1 MRKPRL
7 QPRRR
12 QLYLRRIID
21 GAIEGVSNRN
31 TGAEKVIIG
40 LPKEIKDNEYRV
52 GLTPAGV
59 RALTDAGHRV
69 LVETAAGEG
78 SGFED
83 SLYERAGANIIETA
97 DDVWAEGEM
106 IVKVKEPIAPEYPR
120 MREGQLLF
128 TYLHLAP
135 DHELT
140 EQLLQRKVTGVAYE
154 TITDRRGTLPLLTPM
169 SEVAGR
175 MAIQVGAHYL
185 EKMSGGRGILLG
197 GVPGVPAARV
207 VIIGGGVVG
216 TNAAKIAV
224 GMGAHVTIID
234 NNLDR
239 LRELDDIFLSK
250 IATLASS
257 AYMIHDAVSQA
268 DLIIGAVL
276 VPGAAA
282 PRLVTRNM
290 LKDVTDGAVIVDVAV
305 DQGGCVETTHPTTHS
320 DPTYYVEGVLHYCV
334 ANMPGAVPRTS
345 TFALT
350 NSTLPYAL
358 KLANLGFKT
367 AVLTD
372 PDLKAGVNT
381 YAGKLT
387 YQAVALSQDR
397 EYTPLEQVGAE

>member
-1 MRKPRL
+1 L
-7 QPRRR
+7 TS
-12 QLYLRRIID
+12 
-21 GAIEGVSNRN
+21 GSGGNN
-31 TGAEKVIIG
+31 VIVG

-59 RALTDAGHRV
+59 RALSDAGHQV
-69 LVETAAGEG
+69 IVEQSAGEG

-83 SLYERAGANIIETA
+83 GLYQKAGGQIIESA
-97 DDVWAEGEM
+97 DDVWAKADM

-120 MREGQLLF
+120 MREEQLLF

-135 DHELT
+135 DRELT
-140 EQLLQRKVTGVAYE
+140 TELLKRKVTGIAYE
-154 TITDRRGTLPLLTPM
+154 TITDRKGGLPLLTPM

-185 EKMSGGRGILLG
+185 EKMAGGRGILLG

-207 VIIGGGVVG
+207 VILGGGVVG

-224 GMGAHVTIID
+224 GMGSHVTIID

-250 IATLASS
+250 ISTLASS
-257 AYMIHDAVSQA
+257 AYMIHDAISNA
-268 DLIIGAVL
+268 DLIVGAVL

-282 PRLVTRNM
+282 PRLVTRSM
-290 LKDVTDGAVIVDVAV
+290 LKDVPNGAVIVDVAV
-305 DQGGCVETTHPTTHS
+305 DQGGCIETTHPTTHS
-320 DPTYYVEGVLHYCV
+320 NPTYYVEGVLHYCV

-350 NSTLPYAL
+350 NATLPFAL
-358 KLANLGFKT
+358 KLANRGFFE
-367 AVLTD
+367 AIRSD
-372 PDLKAGVNT
+372 PGLKEGVNT
-381 YAGKLT
+381 YAGHCT
-387 YQAVALSQDR
+387 YQAVAEAQGLS
-397 EYTPLEQVGAE
+397 YTSIDALVEVTSATAV

>member
-1 MRKPRL
+1 L
-7 QPRRR
+7 
-12 QLYLRRIID
+12 
-21 GAIEGVSNRN
+21 ENSN
-31 TGAEKVIIG
+31 VIVG

-59 RALTDAGHRV
+59 RALTDAGHKV
-69 LVETAAGEG
+69 VVERDAGAG
-78 SGFED
+78 SGFENE
-83 SLYERAGANIIETA
+83 LYERAGATLLDSPDE
-97 DDVWAEGEM
+97 VWAQGEM

-135 DHELT
+135 DRELT
-140 EQLLQRKVTGVAYE
+140 RQLLERKVTGVAYE
-154 TITDRRGTLPLLTPM
+154 TITDKKGTLPLLTPM

-175 MAIQVGAHYL
+175 MAIQVGATYL
-185 EKMSGGRGILLG
+185 EKMMGGRGILLG

-250 IATLASS
+250 ISTLASS
-257 AYMIHDAVSQA
+257 AYMIHDAISEA
-268 DLIIGAVL
+268 DLIVGAVL

-282 PRLVTRNM
+282 PKLVTRGM
-290 LKDVTDGAVIVDVAV
+290 LKDVPNGAVIVDVAV
-305 DQGGCVETTHPTTHS
+305 DQGGCIETTHPTTHS
-320 DPTYYVEGVLHYCV
+320 EPTYYVEGVLHYCV

-350 NSTLPYAL
+350 NATLPYAL
-358 KLANLGFKT
+358 KLANRGFMQ
-367 AVLTD
+367 AISSN
-372 PDLKAGVNT
+372 PGLKAGVNT
-381 YAGKLT
+381 YAGRLT
-387 YQAVALSQDR
+387 YEAVATAQEL
-397 EYTPLEQVGAE
+397 EYTPLDEMIGGTTAAKA

>member
-1 MRKPRL
+1 M
-7 QPRRR
+7 
-12 QLYLRRIID
+12 I
-21 GAIEGVSNRN
+21 V
-31 TGAEKVIIG
+31 G

-59 RALTDAGHRV
+59 RALTDAGHKV
-69 LVETAAGEG
+69 TVEKNAGEG
-78 SGFED
+78 SGFD
-83 SLYERAGANIIETA
+83 DALYQKAGGTIIESA
-97 DDVWAEGEM
+97 DDVWAGADM

-140 EQLLQRKVTGVAYE
+140 KQLLERKVTGIAYE
-154 TITDRRGTLPLLTPM
+154 TITDRKGTLPLLTPM

-185 EKMSGGRGILLG
+185 EKMAGGRGILLG

-250 IATLASS
+250 ISTLASS
-257 AYMIHDAVSQA
+257 AYMIHDAISSA
-268 DLIIGAVL
+268 DLIVGAVL

-282 PRLVTRNM
+282 PQLVTRGM
-290 LKDVTDGAVIVDVAV
+290 LKDVPNGAVIVDVAV
-305 DQGGCVETTHPTTHS
+305 DQGGCIETTHPTTHS

-350 NSTLPYAL
+350 NATLPYAL
-358 KLANLGFKT
+358 KLANRGFLE
-367 AVLTD
+367 AIRNDVG
-372 PDLKAGVNT
+372 LKAGVNT
-381 YAGKLT
+381 FAGHCT
-387 YQAVALSQDR
+387 YQAVAEAQNLS
-397 EYTPLEQVGAE
+397 YTSIDALIEVTSASRA

>member
-1 MRKPRL
+1 
-7 QPRRR
+7 
-12 QLYLRRIID
+12 
-21 GAIEGVSNRN
+21 
-31 TGAEKVIIG
+31 VIVG

-69 LVETAAGEG
+69 LVETKAGEG

-83 SLYERAGANIIETA
+83 SLYTRAGATIINSA
-97 DDVWAEGEM
+97 DDVWAQAEM

-120 MREGQLLF
+120 MRDGQLLF

-135 DHELT
+135 DNALT
-140 EQLLQRKVTGVAYE
+140 EQLLVRKVAGVAYE

-175 MAIQVGAHYL
+175 MAIQVGAHFL
-185 EKMSGGRGILLG
+185 EKMSGGGGILLG

-224 GMGAHVTIID
+224 GMGAHVTMID
-234 NNLDR
+234 SNLDR

-250 IATLASS
+250 ISTLASS
-257 AYMIHDAVSQA
+257 AYMINDAVSQA
-268 DLIIGAVL
+268 DLIVGAVL
-276 VPGAAA
+276 VPGASA
-282 PRLVTRNM
+282 PKLVTRNM
-290 LKDVTDGAVIVDVAV
+290 LKDVPKGAVLVDVAV
-305 DQGGCVETTHPTTHS
+305 DQGGCFETTHPTTHS
-320 DPTYYVEGVLHYCV
+320 DPIYYVEDVLHYCV

-350 NSTLPYAL
+350 NATLPYAL
-358 KLANLGFKT
+358 KLANHGLRA
-367 AVLTD
+367 AVESD
-372 PDLKAGVNT
+372 PGLKAGVNT

-387 YQAVALSQDR
+387 YEAVAVSQGR
-397 EYTPLEQVGAE
+397 EYTPLDQLLQT

>member
-1 MRKPRL
+1 MM
-7 QPRRR
+7 
-12 QLYLRRIID
+12 I
-21 GAIEGVSNRN
+21 V
-31 TGAEKVIIG
+31 G

-59 RALTDAGHRV
+59 RALTDAGHKV
-69 LVETAAGEG
+69 VVERSAGEG
-78 SGFED
+78 SGFD
-83 SLYERAGANIIETA
+83 DKLYERAGARILETA
-97 DDVWAEGEM
+97 DDVWASGEM

-135 DHELT
+135 DNELT
-140 EQLLQRKVTGVAYE
+140 KQLLDRRVTGIAYE
-154 TITDRRGTLPLLTPM
+154 TITDRRGALPLLTPM

-185 EKMSGGRGILLG
+185 EKMSGGGGVLLG

-224 GMGAHVTIID
+224 GMGAHVIIID

-250 IATLASS
+250 ISTLASN
-257 AYMIHDAVSQA
+257 AYMIQDAISTA

-276 VPGAAA
+276 VPGGAA
-282 PRLVTRNM
+282 PKLVTRNM
-290 LKDVTDGAVIVDVAV
+290 LKDVPRGAVIVDVAV
-305 DQGGCVETTHPTTHS
+305 DQGGCIETTHPTTHS
-320 DPTYYVEGVLHYCV
+320 NPTYYVEDVLHYCV

-350 NSTLPYAL
+350 NATLPYAL
-358 KLANLGFKT
+358 KLANKGFIEAIT
-367 AVLTD
+367 SD
-372 PDLKAGVNT
+372 EGLKAGVNT

-387 YQAVALSQDR
+387 YEAVALAQGR
-397 EYTPLEQVGAE
+397 EYTPLSDMLGAALVA

>member
-1 MRKPRL
+1 
-7 QPRRR
+7 
-12 QLYLRRIID
+12 
-21 GAIEGVSNRN
+21 
-31 TGAEKVIIG
+31 VIVG

-59 RALTDAGHRV
+59 RALTDAGHQV
-69 LVETAAGEG
+69 NVEKNAGEG
-78 SGFED
+78 SGFD
-83 SLYERAGANIIETA
+83 DALYQKAGAQIIDSA
-97 DDVWAEGEM
+97 DDIWAGADL
-106 IVKVKEPIAPEYPR
+106 IVKVKEPIAPEYPL

-140 EQLLQRKVTGVAYE
+140 DQLIKRKVTGIAYE
-154 TITDRRGTLPLLTPM
+154 TITDRRGGLPLLTPM

-185 EKMSGGRGILLG
+185 EKLAGGRGILLG

-234 NNLDR
+234 NNLER

-250 IATLASS
+250 ISTLASS
-257 AYMIHDAVSQA
+257 AYMIHDAISSA
-268 DLIIGAVL
+268 DLIVGAVL

-290 LKDVTDGAVIVDVAV
+290 LKDVPNGAVIVDVAV
-305 DQGGCVETTHPTTHS
+305 DQGGCIETTHPTTHS
-320 DPTYYVEGVLHYCV
+320 NPTYYVEGVLHYCV

-350 NSTLPYAL
+350 NATLPYTL
-358 KLANLGFKT
+358 KLANQGFLD
-367 AVLTD
+367 AISSD
-372 PDLKAGVNT
+372 AGLKAGVNT
-381 YAGKLT
+381 FAGHCT
-387 YQAVALSQDR
+387 YQAVAEAQNLP
-397 EYTPLEQVGAE
+397 YTSIDALIEVTSALTA

>member
-1 MRKPRL
+1 
-7 QPRRR
+7 
-12 QLYLRRIID
+12 
-21 GAIEGVSNRN
+21 
-31 TGAEKVIIG
+31 VIVG

-59 RALTDAGHRV
+59 RALTDAGHKV
-69 LVETAAGEG
+69 VVEKSAGDG

-83 SLYERAGANIIETA
+83 NLYQRAGAQIIESA
-97 DDVWAEGEM
+97 DDVWAQANM
-106 IVKVKEPIAPEYPR
+106 IVKVKEPIQPEYHR
-120 MREGQLLF
+120 MREGQMLF

-135 DHELT
+135 DKKLTDEL
-140 EQLLQRKVTGVAYE
+140 LVRKVTGIAYE
-154 TITDRRGTLPLLTPM
+154 TITDRRGGLPLLTPM

-250 IATLASS
+250 ISTLASS
-257 AYMIHDAVSQA
+257 AYMIHDAISQA

-276 VPGAAA
+276 VPGASA
-282 PRLVTRNM
+282 PKLVTRSM
-290 LKDVTDGAVIVDVAV
+290 LKDVPNGAVIVDVAV
-305 DQGGCVETTHPTTHS
+305 DQGGCIETTHPTTHS

-350 NSTLPYAL
+350 NATLPYAL
-358 KLANLGFKT
+358 KLANKGFLD
-367 AVLTD
+367 AISSD
-372 PDLKAGVNT
+372 EGLKAGVNT
-381 YAGKLT
+381 YAGHCT
-387 YQAVALSQDR
+387 YEAVAVSQGL
-397 EYTPLEQVGAE
+397 EYMPLEKLIGTANVAA

>member
-1 MRKPRL
+1 MER
-7 QPRRR
+7 
-12 QLYLRRIID
+12 
-21 GAIEGVSNRN
+21 
-31 TGAEKVIIG
+31 TVIVG
-40 LPKEIKDNEYRV
+40 LPREIKDNEYRV

-69 LVETAAGEG
+69 VVEKAAGEG

-83 SLYERAGANIIETA
+83 ALYQRAGATIIDSA
-97 DDVWAEGEM
+97 DDVWVEGEM
-106 IVKVKEPIAPEYPR
+106 IVKVKEPIEPEYPR

-135 DHELT
+135 DNELT

-154 TITDRRGTLPLLTPM
+154 TITDPRGTLPLLTPM

-224 GMGAHVTIID
+224 GMGAHVTMID

-250 IATLASS
+250 ISTLASS

-276 VPGAAA
+276 VPGASA
-282 PRLVTRNM
+282 PKLVTRNM
-290 LKDVTDGAVIVDVAV
+290 LRDVTDGAVIVDVAV

-320 DPTYYVEGVLHYCV
+320 EPTFYVEGVLHYCV

-350 NSTLPYAL
+350 NATLPYAL
-358 KLANLGFKT
+358 KLANNGFQA
-367 AVLTD
+367 AVASD
-372 PDLKAGVNT
+372 PGLAAGVNT
-381 YAGKLT
+381 YDGKLT
-387 YQAVALSQDR
+387 YAAVALSQGR
-397 EYTPLEQVGAE
+397 EYTALDQLVSLG

>member
-1 MRKPRL
+1 
-7 QPRRR
+7 
-12 QLYLRRIID
+12 
-21 GAIEGVSNRN
+21 
-31 TGAEKVIIG
+31 VIVG

-59 RALTDAGHRV
+59 RALTDAAHNV
-69 LVETAAGEG
+69 IVEQGAGEG
-78 SGFED
+78 SGFD
-83 SLYERAGANIIETA
+83 DALYAKAGAEIIASA
-97 DDVWAEGEM
+97 DDVWGKAEM
-106 IVKVKEPIAPEYPR
+106 IVKVKEPIEPEYKR

-135 DHELT
+135 DAKLT
-140 EQLLQRKVTGVAYE
+140 SQLLERKVTGVAYE

-224 GMGAHVTIID
+224 GMGAHVTMID

-250 IATLASS
+250 ISTLASS
-257 AYMIHDAVSQA
+257 AYMIHDAISQA
-268 DLIIGAVL
+268 DLIVGAVL

-282 PRLVTRNM
+282 PRLVTRTM
-290 LKDVTDGAVIVDVAV
+290 LKDVPNGAVIVDVAV
-305 DQGGCVETTHPTTHS
+305 DQGGCIETTHPTTHS

-350 NSTLPYAL
+350 NATLPYAV
-358 KLANLGFKT
+358 KLANLGFLE
-367 AVLTD
+367 AVKSD
-372 PDLKAGVNT
+372 PGLKEGVNT
-381 YAGKLT
+381 YAGHCT
-387 YQAVALSQDR
+387 YEAVATAQGLP
-397 EYTPLEQVGAE
+397 YTPLDRLLQSTSSTTA

>member
-1 MRKPRL
+1 M
-7 QPRRR
+7 
-12 QLYLRRIID
+12 
-21 GAIEGVSNRN
+21 
-31 TGAEKVIIG
+31 IIG

-59 RALTDAGHRV
+59 RALHDAGHIV
-69 LVETAAGEG
+69 IVEKSAGEG

-83 SLYERAGANIIETA
+83 SLYNRAGASLIDSA
-97 DDVWAEGEM
+97 DEVWAKADM

-135 DHELT
+135 DKELT
-140 EQLLQRKVTGVAYE
+140 KQLLDRKVTGIAYE
-154 TITDRRGTLPLLTPM
+154 TITDRKGTLPLLTPM

-216 TNAAKIAV
+216 TNSAKMAV

-250 IATLASS
+250 ISTLASS

-268 DLIIGAVL
+268 DLIVGAVL

-282 PRLVTRNM
+282 PKLVTQKM
-290 LKDVTDGAVIVDVAV
+290 LKDVPNGAVIVDVAV
-305 DQGGCVETTHPTTHS
+305 DQGGCIETTHPTTHS
-320 DPTYYVEGVLHYCV
+320 NPTFYVEGVLHYCV

-350 NSTLPYAL
+350 NATLPYAL
-358 KLANLGFKT
+358 KLANKGFYG
-367 AVLTD
+367 AIASD
-372 PDLKAGVNT
+372 PGLKEGVNT
-381 YAGKLT
+381 YNGHCT
-387 YQAVALSQDR
+387 YEAVASAQGIPFTSLDSLI
-397 EYTPLEQVGAE
+397 TNKATA

>member
-1 MRKPRL
+1 M
-7 QPRRR
+7 
-12 QLYLRRIID
+12 I
-21 GAIEGVSNRN
+21 V
-31 TGAEKVIIG
+31 G

-59 RALTDAGHRV
+59 RALTDAGHKV
-69 LVETAAGEG
+69 VVERGAGEG
-78 SGFED
+78 SGFD
-83 SLYERAGANIIETA
+83 NDLYERAGATILDSP
-97 DDVWAEGEM
+97 DDVWAEGDM

-135 DHELT
+135 DPKQT
-140 EQLLQRKVTGVAYE
+140 EALLKNKVTGIAYE
-154 TITDRRGTLPLLTPM
+154 TITDKRGTLPLLTPM

-175 MAIQVGAHYL
+175 MAIQVGATYL
-185 EKMSGGRGILLG
+185 EKMNGGRGILLG

-216 TNAAKIAV
+216 TNSAKIAV

-250 IATLASS
+250 ISTLASS

-268 DLIIGAVL
+268 DLIVGAVL

-282 PRLVTRNM
+282 PKLVARSM
-290 LKDVTDGAVIVDVAV
+290 LKDVQKGAVIVDVAV
-305 DQGGCVETTHPTTHS
+305 DQGGCIETTHPTTHS
-320 DPTYYVEGVLHYCV
+320 DPTYYVEDVLHYCV

-350 NSTLPYAL
+350 NATLPYAL
-358 KLANLGFKT
+358 KLANKGFLE
-367 AVLTD
+367 AINSD
-372 PDLKAGVNT
+372 PGLKEGVNT
-381 YAGKLT
+381 YAGHLT
-387 YQAVALSQDR
+387 YQAVALAQGL
-397 EYTPLEQVGAE
+397 EYKSLDEMLGNAKATTTA

>member
-1 MRKPRL
+1 M
-7 QPRRR
+7 
-12 QLYLRRIID
+12 
-21 GAIEGVSNRN
+21 
-31 TGAEKVIIG
+31 IIG

-69 LVETAAGEG
+69 LVEKSAGDG
-78 SGFED
+78 SGFDD
-83 SLYERAGANIIETA
+83 SLYTRAGATIIDSA

-106 IVKVKEPIAPEYPR
+106 IVKVKEPITPEYPR

-135 DHELT
+135 DNQLT
-140 EQLLQRKVTGVAYE
+140 EQLLKRKVTGVAYE

-250 IATLASS
+250 ISTLASS

-276 VPGAAA
+276 VHGAAA
-282 PRLVTRNM
+282 PKLVTRNM

-320 DPTYYVEGVLHYCV
+320 APTYYVEGVLHYCV

-350 NSTLPYAL
+350 NATLPYAL
-358 KLANLGFKT
+358 KLANRGFKA
-367 AVLTD
+367 AVLSD

-387 YQAVALSQDR
+387 YEAVAVSQGR
-397 EYTPLEQVGAE
+397 EYTPLEQLLSE

>member
-1 MRKPRL
+1 M
-7 QPRRR
+7 
-12 QLYLRRIID
+12 I
-21 GAIEGVSNRN
+21 V
-31 TGAEKVIIG
+31 G

-59 RALTDAGHRV
+59 RALKDAGHEII
-69 LVETAAGEG
+69 VEKGAGEG

-83 SLYERAGANIIETA
+83 SLYERAGGTIIESA
-97 DDVWAEGEM
+97 DDIWARADM

-135 DHELT
+135 DRDLT
-140 EQLLQRKVTGVAYE
+140 KQLIERKVTGIAYE

-250 IATLASS
+250 ISTLASS
-257 AYMIHDAVSQA
+257 AYMIQDAISHS

-282 PRLVTRNM
+282 PKLVTKNM
-290 LKDVTDGAVIVDVAV
+290 LKEVPNGAVIVDVAV
-305 DQGGCVETTHPTTHS
+305 DQGGCIETTHATTHS
-320 DPTYYVEGVLHYCV
+320 NPTYYVEGVLHYCV

-350 NSTLPYAL
+350 NATLPYAL
-358 KLANLGFKT
+358 KLANSGFYEAIASDLG
-367 AVLTD
+367 
-372 PDLKAGVNT
+372 LKAGVNT
-381 YAGKLT
+381 YAGHCT
-387 YQAVALSQDR
+387 YEAVAAAQKIPYASVDQLIGG
-397 EYTPLEQVGAE
+397 VAV

>member
-1 MRKPRL
+1 M
-7 QPRRR
+7 
-12 QLYLRRIID
+12 I
-21 GAIEGVSNRN
+21 V
-31 TGAEKVIIG
+31 G

-59 RALTDAGHRV
+59 RALTDSGHQV
-69 LVETAAGEG
+69 LVERGAGDG

-83 SLYERAGANIIETA
+83 ALYQRAGATSIPSAAE
-97 DDVWAEGEM
+97 VWAKADM
-106 IVKVKEPIAPEYPR
+106 IVKVKEPIGPEYPL

-135 DHELT
+135 DRELT
-140 EQLLQRKVTGVAYE
+140 RQLLERKVTGIAYE
-154 TITDRRGTLPLLTPM
+154 TITDRRGSLPLLTPM

-250 IATLASS
+250 ISTLASS
-257 AYMIHDAVSQA
+257 AYMIHDAISQA

-276 VPGAAA
+276 VHGASA
-282 PRLVTRNM
+282 PKLVTRTM
-290 LKDVTDGAVIVDVAV
+290 LKDVPNGAVIVDVAV
-305 DQGGCVETTHPTTHS
+305 DQGGCIETTHPTTHS
-320 DPTYYVEGVLHYCV
+320 NPTYYVEGVLHYCV

-350 NSTLPYAL
+350 NSTLPFAV
-358 KLANLGFKT
+358 KLANNGFLQ
-367 AVLTD
+367 AIAAD
-372 PDLKAGVNT
+372 PNLKAGVNT
-381 YAGKLT
+381 YAGHCT
-387 YQAVALSQDR
+387 YEAVAVSQGL
-397 EYTPLEQVGAE
+397 EYTPIENLTQK

>member
-1 MRKPRL
+1 
-7 QPRRR
+7 
-12 QLYLRRIID
+12 
-21 GAIEGVSNRN
+21 
-31 TGAEKVIIG
+31 VIVG

-59 RALTDAGHRV
+59 RALSDAGHQV
-69 LVETAAGEG
+69 IVEKSAGEG

-83 SLYERAGANIIETA
+83 SLYHKAGGQIIDSA
-97 DDVWAEGEM
+97 DEIWASAEM
-106 IVKVKEPIAPEYPR
+106 IVKVKEPIEPEYRR
-120 MREGQLLF
+120 MRAGQLLF

-135 DHELT
+135 DRELT
-140 EQLLQRKVTGVAYE
+140 NQLLKRKVTGIAYE
-154 TITDRRGTLPLLTPM
+154 TITDRKGGLPLLTPM

-185 EKMSGGRGILLG
+185 EKMAGGRGILLG

-224 GMGAHVTIID
+224 GMGSYVTIID
-234 NNLDR
+234 NNLER

-250 IATLASS
+250 ISTLASS
-257 AYMIHDAVSQA
+257 AYMIHDAISNA

-282 PRLVTRNM
+282 PKLVTRSM
-290 LKDVTDGAVIVDVAV
+290 LKDVPNGAVIVDVAV
-305 DQGGCVETTHPTTHS
+305 DQGGCIETTHPTTHS
-320 DPTYYVEGVLHYCV
+320 NPTYYVEGVLHYSV

-350 NSTLPYAL
+350 NATLPYTL
-358 KLANLGFKT
+358 KLANKGFFE
-367 AVLTD
+367 AIRSD
-372 PDLKAGVNT
+372 SGLKAGVNT
-381 YAGKLT
+381 YAGHCT
-387 YQAVALSQDR
+387 YQAVAEAQGLA
-397 EYTPLEQVGAE
+397 YTSIDALVEVTSATAV

>member
-1 MRKPRL
+1 M
-7 QPRRR
+7 
-12 QLYLRRIID
+12 I
-21 GAIEGVSNRN
+21 V
-31 TGAEKVIIG
+31 G

-59 RALTDAGHRV
+59 RALTDGGHQV
-69 LVETAAGEG
+69 IVEKSAGEG
-78 SGFED
+78 SGFD
-83 SLYERAGANIIETA
+83 DTLYQKAGGEIIGSA
-97 DDVWAEGEM
+97 DDVWAKADM

-135 DHELT
+135 DIELT
-140 EQLLQRKVTGVAYE
+140 KQLLARKVTGIAYE
-154 TITDRRGTLPLLTPM
+154 TITDRRGGLPLLTPM

-185 EKMSGGRGILLG
+185 EKMAGGRGILLG

-234 NNLDR
+234 NNLER

-250 IATLASS
+250 ISTLASS
-257 AYMIHDAVSQA
+257 AYMIHDAVSTA
-268 DLIIGAVL
+268 DLIVGAVL

-282 PRLVTRNM
+282 PRLVTRSM
-290 LKDVTDGAVIVDVAV
+290 LKDVPNGAVIVDVAV
-305 DQGGCVETTHPTTHS
+305 DQGGCIETTHPTTHS

-334 ANMPGAVPRTS
+334 ANMPGAVARTS

-350 NSTLPYAL
+350 NATLPYAL
-358 KLANLGFKT
+358 KLANKGFFE
-367 AVLTD
+367 AIRSD
-372 PDLKAGVNT
+372 NGLKEGINT
-381 YAGKLT
+381 YAGHCT
-387 YQAVALSQDR
+387 YKAVAEAQGLP
-397 EYTPLEQVGAE
+397 YTSIDALIEVTSATAG